1 MSIPEESNQWTLEP
15 LGMRSP
21 RRFVA
26 TVRSQVISG
35 LIAGHQVE
43 EKLLRRESP
52 ASKEK
57 GRKAVSSLTQVERR
71 DPQRDRKEEAKEVE
85 RPPKAK
91 TKAKERAAKVKEK
104 PWAMSRLRRSQKLR
118 SRPGPG
124 MPVDGKVMMTP
135 VGTTG
140 LKAVRAH
147 AWRVPLGALHGS
159 AMVTKRHERAI
170 ETRSGLSSKSVI
182 AAI

>member
-1 MSIPEESNQWTLEP
+1 M
-15 LGMRSP
+15 
-21 RRFVA
+21 
-26 TVRSQVISG
+26 
-35 LIAGHQVE
+35 
-43 EKLLRRESP
+43 
-52 ASKEK
+52 
-57 GRKAVSSLTQVERR
+57 
-71 DPQRDRKEEAKEVE
+71 E

-147 AWRVPLGALHGS
+147 AWRVPFSRRVAR
-159 AMVTKRHERAI
+159 VQRAI